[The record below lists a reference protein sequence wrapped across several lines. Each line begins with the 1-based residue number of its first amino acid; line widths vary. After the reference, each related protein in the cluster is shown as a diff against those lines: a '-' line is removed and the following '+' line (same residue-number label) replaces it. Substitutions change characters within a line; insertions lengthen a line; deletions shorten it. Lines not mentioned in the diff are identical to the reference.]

1 MTITRFDQNKLLVE
15 GKEEV
20 FLISELAEKRLG
32 IDWGNPVR
40 KEPPVDIHDCG
51 GVAKLLDSVSLSTH
65 LKTPNLKALGVV
77 VDANSDLSAR
87 WNQLRNRFLSI
98 FPTIPADPDP
108 AGMIVENESGIR
120 LGVWLMPD
128 NRSPGM
134 IEDLLQRL
142 VSDGTHAIL
151 SYATEAVAEAQR
163 RGAKL
168 KSVHTAKGV
177 IHTYLA
183 WQDPPGLQLHQA
195 IMSAALD
202 PQSPNAQPFHDWF
215 ARLYELKPPQ

>member
-65 LKTPNLKALGVV
+65 LKTPNLKALGLI

-87 WNQLRNRFLSI
+87 WNQLRNRFLPA

-120 LGVWLMPD
+120 LGFWLMTD
-128 NRSPGM
+128 NKSPGM
-134 IEDLLQRL
+134 IEDAVRDLGIDPKQSWVVGDKWLDVQLGHAAGTKSIL
-142 VSDGTHAIL
+142 VRTGWGAQQEQDRPADQHVDAVCDNLIHAVSVILGGT
-151 SYATEAVAEAQR
+151 
-163 RGAKL
+163 
-168 KSVHTAKGV
+168 
-177 IHTYLA
+177 
-183 WQDPPGLQLHQA
+183 P
-195 IMSAALD
+195 
-202 PQSPNAQPFHDWF
+202 
-215 ARLYELKPPQ
+215 